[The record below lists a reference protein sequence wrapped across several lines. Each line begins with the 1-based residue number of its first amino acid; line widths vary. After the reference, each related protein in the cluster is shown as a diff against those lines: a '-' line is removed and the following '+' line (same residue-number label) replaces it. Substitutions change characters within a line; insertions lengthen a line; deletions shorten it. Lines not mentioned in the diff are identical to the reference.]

1 MSVNAKPKIPLT
13 KYPNLSILTNLPKK
27 TLIKDRFFLPV
38 NKAQKPIT
46 KRTII
51 PKPILKA
58 KNENKIQCKTNRNTS
73 TMPSSVQYN
82 KENKY
87 KLPIKIKLPRE
98 RSRSAKKPSNVMS
111 AKSTPPSS
119 TASNSNEDL
128 SNIITNNNS
137 NVLMINNNNVLKNST
152 TFSLE
157 ANNCNNN
164 PSIRS
169 IKDIKDEYI
178 LTKKASESIQSKIL
192 NETNH
197 LKYKML
203 FTGDTNPLQFS
214 LQNNINKV
222 NLGVFTSNYEN
233 YKINTS
239 KSANFTSNEY
249 RQLLDTYTMLEY
261 GDSIL
266 SDLFEKEEIIAQP
279 LEKHEITPRMR
290 MKMVDWMIEV
300 FSNVKT
306 NDTTFFMAVNIM
318 DRYFK
323 FTSITHKPDDL
334 HLIGLVCIFISSKF
348 CDIYPIK
355 LRALCEKIAHN
366 KYKSEDILQMEDII
380 MKCLNYD
387 ILKPTSFDFMNFYFE
402 DLFYFFEN
410 NFNIKNKILG
420 EYLKYFIGNLN
431 ITITLDNMYYDK
443 CSNAGKYTE
452 NMRFFLK
459 CVLNYLLKM
468 CCHDYEIINEKPSLI
483 AASVMLVGM
492 KICEEVNS
500 IEYVNNFFMSK
511 LSQLS
516 KENNYAELAYE
527 TVRLEIHLGSEKYE
541 PGDFDIQVAK
551 REECSGVCEF

>member
-1 MSVNAKPKIPLT
+1 MSVNAKLKIPPG
-13 KYPNLSILTNLPKK
+13 KYPNLSILSNLPKK
-27 TLIKDRFFLPV
+27 TVIKDRFFLPV
-38 NKAQKPIT
+38 NKPQKPIT
-46 KRTII
+46 KRTIL
-51 PKPILKA
+51 PKPILKS
-58 KNENKIQCKTNRNTS
+58 KCENKIQNKPNRNIS
-73 TMPSSVQYN
+73 TMPCSVQYN

-87 KLPIKIKLPRE
+87 KLPIKIKIPRE
-98 RSRSAKKPSNVMS
+98 RSRSARKPSNVLS

-128 SNIITNNNS
+128 SNIIKNNQ
-137 NVLMINNNNVLKNST
+137 NNVLKNST

-157 ANNCNNN
+157 ANNCMNN
-164 PSIRS
+164 PTIRS

-197 LKYKML
+197 LKYKM
-203 FTGDTNPLQFS
+203 FFNGETNPLQFS
-214 LQNNINKV
+214 LQSNINKV

-239 KSANFTSNEY
+239 KSANFSSNEY

-266 SDLFEKEEIIAQP
+266 NDLLEKEETISSP

-306 NDTTFFMAVNIM
+306 SEATFFMAVNIM

-323 FTSITHKPDDL
+323 YTTISHKPEDL
-334 HLIGLVCIFISSKF
+334 HLIGLVCIFVSSKF

-366 KYKSEDILQMEDII
+366 KYKSEDILQMEDTI

-387 ILKPTSFDFMNFYFE
+387 ILKPTTFDFMNFYFE

-410 NFNIKNKILG
+410 NFNIKNKILS
-420 EYLKYFIGNLN
+420 EYLKSLIGNLN
-431 ITITLDNMYYDK
+431 ITITLDNVYYDK
-443 CSNAGKYTE
+443 CANAEKFTE

-468 CCHDYEIINEKPSLI
+468 CCHDYEIISEKPSLV

-500 IEYVNNFFMSK
+500 IEYVNSFFMSK

-516 KENNYAELAYE
+516 KENNY
-527 TVRLEIHLGSEKYE
+527 
-541 PGDFDIQVAK
+541 DILNLSSKILYNAQHF
-551 REECSGVCEF
+551 EEVYTGMTNLHRTHFATLNTIANTK

>member
-1 MSVNAKPKIPLT
+1 MSVNAKLKIPPG
-13 KYPNLSILTNLPKK
+13 KYPNLSILSNLPKK
-27 TLIKDRFFLPV
+27 TVIKDRFFLPV
-38 NKAQKPIT
+38 NKPQKPIT
-46 KRTII
+46 KRTIL
-51 PKPILKA
+51 PKPILKS
-58 KNENKIQCKTNRNTS
+58 KCENKIQNKPNRNIS
-73 TMPSSVQYN
+73 TMPCSVQYN

-87 KLPIKIKLPRE
+87 KLPIKIKIPRE
-98 RSRSAKKPSNVMS
+98 RSRSARKPSNVLS

-128 SNIITNNNS
+128 SNIIKNNK
-137 NVLMINNNNVLKNST
+137 NNVLKNST

-157 ANNCNNN
+157 ANNCMNN
-164 PSIRS
+164 PTIRS

-203 FTGDTNPLQFS
+203 FNGETNPLQFS
-214 LQNNINKV
+214 LQSNINKV

-239 KSANFTSNEY
+239 KSANFSSNEY

-266 SDLFEKEEIIAQP
+266 NDLLEKEETISSP

-306 NDTTFFMAVNIM
+306 SEATFFMAVNIM

-323 FTSITHKPDDL
+323 YTTISHKPEDL
-334 HLIGLVCIFISSKF
+334 HLIGLVCIFVSSKF

-366 KYKSEDILQMEDII
+366 KYKSEDILQMEDTI

-387 ILKPTSFDFMNFYFE
+387 ILKPTTFDFMNFYFE

-410 NFNIKNKILG
+410 NFNIKNKILS
-420 EYLKYFIGNLN
+420 EYLKSLIGNLN
-431 ITITLDNMYYDK
+431 ITITLDNVYYDK
-443 CSNAGKYTE
+443 CANAEKFTE

-468 CCHDYEIINEKPSLI
+468 CCHDYEIISEKPSLV

-500 IEYVNNFFMSK
+500 IEYVNSFFMSK

-516 KENNYAELAYE
+516 KENNY
-527 TVRLEIHLGSEKYE
+527 
-541 PGDFDIQVAK
+541 DILNLSSKILYNAQHF
-551 REECSGVCEF
+551 EEVYTGMTNLHRTHFATLNTIANTK

>member
-1 MSVNAKPKIPLT
+1 MSVNAKLKIPPG
-13 KYPNLSILTNLPKK
+13 KYPNLSILSNLPKK
-27 TLIKDRFFLPV
+27 TVIKDRFFLPV
-38 NKAQKPIT
+38 NKPQKPIT
-46 KRTII
+46 KRTIL
-51 PKPILKA
+51 PKPILKS
-58 KNENKIQCKTNRNTS
+58 KCENKIQNKPNRNIS
-73 TMPSSVQYN
+73 TMPCSVQYN

-87 KLPIKIKLPRE
+87 KLPIKIKIPRE
-98 RSRSAKKPSNVMS
+98 RSRSARKPSNVLS

-128 SNIITNNNS
+128 SNIIKNNQ
-137 NVLMINNNNVLKNST
+137 NNVLKNST

-157 ANNCNNN
+157 ANNCMNN
-164 PSIRS
+164 PTIRS

-203 FTGDTNPLQFS
+203 FNGETNPLQFS
-214 LQNNINKV
+214 LQSNINKV

-239 KSANFTSNEY
+239 KSANFSSNEY

-266 SDLFEKEEIIAQP
+266 NDLLEKEETISSP

-306 NDTTFFMAVNIM
+306 SEATFFMAVNIM

-323 FTSITHKPDDL
+323 YTTISHKPEDL
-334 HLIGLVCIFISSKF
+334 HLIGLVCIFVSSKF

-366 KYKSEDILQMEDII
+366 KYKSEDILQMEDTI

-387 ILKPTSFDFMNFYFE
+387 ILKPTTFDFMNFYFE

-410 NFNIKNKILG
+410 NFNIKNKIL
-420 EYLKYFIGNLN
+420 
-431 ITITLDNMYYDK
+431 
-443 CSNAGKYTE
+443 
-452 NMRFFLK
+452 
-459 CVLNYLLKM
+459 
-468 CCHDYEIINEKPSLI
+468 IINILK
-483 AASVMLVGM
+483 
-492 KICEEVNS
+492 
-500 IEYVNNFFMSK
+500 
-511 LSQLS
+511 Q
-516 KENNYAELAYE
+516 
-527 TVRLEIHLGSEKYE
+527 
-541 PGDFDIQVAK
+541 
-551 REECSGVCEF
+551 

>member
-1 MSVNAKPKIPLT
+1 MSVNAKLKIPPG
-13 KYPNLSILTNLPKK
+13 KYPNLSILSNLPKK
-27 TLIKDRFFLPV
+27 TVIKDRFFLPV
-38 NKAQKPIT
+38 NKPQKPIT
-46 KRTII
+46 KRTIL
-51 PKPILKA
+51 PKPILKS
-58 KNENKIQCKTNRNTS
+58 KCENKIQNKPNRNIS
-73 TMPSSVQYN
+73 TMPCSVQYN

-87 KLPIKIKLPRE
+87 KLPIKIKIPRE
-98 RSRSAKKPSNVMS
+98 RSRSARKPSNVLS

-128 SNIITNNNS
+128 SNIIKNNQ
-137 NVLMINNNNVLKNST
+137 NNVLKNST

-157 ANNCNNN
+157 ANNCMNN
-164 PSIRS
+164 PTIRS

-203 FTGDTNPLQFS
+203 FNGETNPLQFS
-214 LQNNINKV
+214 LQSNINKV

-239 KSANFTSNEY
+239 KSANFSSSEY

-266 SDLFEKEEIIAQP
+266 NDLLEKEETISSP

-306 NDTTFFMAVNIM
+306 SEATFFMAVNIM

-323 FTSITHKPDDL
+323 YTTISHKPEDL
-334 HLIGLVCIFISSKF
+334 HLIGLVCIFVSSKF

-366 KYKSEDILQMEDII
+366 KYKSEDILQMEDTI

-387 ILKPTSFDFMNFYFE
+387 ILKPTTFDFMNFHFE

-410 NFNIKNKILG
+410 NFNIKNKILS
-420 EYLKYFIGNLN
+420 EYLKSLIGNLN
-431 ITITLDNMYYDK
+431 ITITLDNVYYDK
-443 CSNAGKYTE
+443 CANAEKFTE

-468 CCHDYEIINEKPSLI
+468 CCHDYEIISEKPSLV

-500 IEYVNNFFMSK
+500 IEYVNSFFMSK

-516 KENNYAELAYE
+516 KENNY
-527 TVRLEIHLGSEKYE
+527 
-541 PGDFDIQVAK
+541 DILNLSSKILYNAQHF
-551 REECSGVCEF
+551 EEVYTGMTNLHRTHFATLNTIANTK

>member
-1 MSVNAKPKIPLT
+1 MSVNAKLKIPPG
-13 KYPNLSILTNLPKK
+13 KYPNLSILSNLPKK
-27 TLIKDRFFLPV
+27 TVIKDRFFLPV
-38 NKAQKPIT
+38 NKPQKPIT
-46 KRTII
+46 KRTIL
-51 PKPILKA
+51 PKPILKS
-58 KNENKIQCKTNRNTS
+58 KCENKIQNKPNRNIS
-73 TMPSSVQYN
+73 TMPCSVQYN

-87 KLPIKIKLPRE
+87 KLPIKIKIPRE
-98 RSRSAKKPSNVMS
+98 RSRSARKPSNVLS

-128 SNIITNNNS
+128 SNIIKNNQ
-137 NVLMINNNNVLKNST
+137 NNVLKNST

-157 ANNCNNN
+157 ANNCMNN
-164 PSIRS
+164 PTIRS

-203 FTGDTNPLQFS
+203 FNGETNPLQFS
-214 LQNNINKV
+214 LQSNINKV

-239 KSANFTSNEY
+239 KSANFSSNEY

-266 SDLFEKEEIIAQP
+266 NDLLEKEETISSP

-306 NDTTFFMAVNIM
+306 SEATFFMAVNIM

-323 FTSITHKPDDL
+323 YTTISHKPEDL
-334 HLIGLVCIFISSKF
+334 HLIGLVCIFVSSKF

-366 KYKSEDILQMEDII
+366 KYKSEDILQMEDTI

-387 ILKPTSFDFMNFYFE
+387 ILKPTTFDFMNFYFE

-410 NFNIKNKILG
+410 NFNIKTKILS
-420 EYLKYFIGNLN
+420 EYLKSLIGNLN
-431 ITITLDNMYYDK
+431 ITITLDNVYYDK
-443 CSNAGKYTE
+443 CANAEKFTE

-468 CCHDYEIINEKPSLI
+468 CCHDYEIISEKPSLV

-500 IEYVNNFFMSK
+500 IEYVNSFFMSK

-516 KENNYAELAYE
+516 KVNNY
-527 TVRLEIHLGSEKYE
+527 
-541 PGDFDIQVAK
+541 DILNLSSKILYNAQHF
-551 REECSGVCEF
+551 EEVYTGMTNLHRTHFATLNTIANTK

>member
-1 MSVNAKPKIPLT
+1 MSVNAKLKIPPG
-13 KYPNLSILTNLPKK
+13 KYPNLSILSNLPKK
-27 TLIKDRFFLPV
+27 TVIKDRFFLPV
-38 NKAQKPIT
+38 NKPQKPIT
-46 KRTII
+46 KRTIL
-51 PKPILKA
+51 PKPILKS
-58 KNENKIQCKTNRNTS
+58 KCENKIQNKPNRNIS
-73 TMPSSVQYN
+73 TMPCSVQYN

-87 KLPIKIKLPRE
+87 KLPIKIKIPRE
-98 RSRSAKKPSNVMS
+98 RSRSARKPSNVLS

-128 SNIITNNNS
+128 SNIIKNNQ
-137 NVLMINNNNVLKNST
+137 NNVLKNST

-157 ANNCNNN
+157 ANNCMNN
-164 PSIRS
+164 PTIRS

-178 LTKKASESIQSKIL
+178 RTKKASESIQSKIL

-203 FTGDTNPLQFS
+203 FNGETNPLQFS
-214 LQNNINKV
+214 LQSNINKV

-239 KSANFTSNEY
+239 KSANFSSNEY

-266 SDLFEKEEIIAQP
+266 NDLLEKEETISSP

-306 NDTTFFMAVNIM
+306 SEATFFMAVNIM

-323 FTSITHKPDDL
+323 YTTISHKPEDL
-334 HLIGLVCIFISSKF
+334 HLIGLVCIFVSSKF

-366 KYKSEDILQMEDII
+366 KYKSEDILQMEDTI

-387 ILKPTSFDFMNFYFE
+387 ILKPTTFDFMNFYFE

-410 NFNIKNKILG
+410 NFNIKNKILS
-420 EYLKYFIGNLN
+420 EYLKSLIGNLN
-431 ITITLDNMYYDK
+431 ITITLDNVYYDK
-443 CSNAGKYTE
+443 CANAEKFTE

-468 CCHDYEIINEKPSLI
+468 CCHDYEIISEKPSLV

-500 IEYVNNFFMSK
+500 IEYVNSFFMSK

-516 KENNYAELAYE
+516 KENNY
-527 TVRLEIHLGSEKYE
+527 
-541 PGDFDIQVAK
+541 DILNLSSKILYNAQHF
-551 REECSGVCEF
+551 EEVYTGMTNLHRTHFATLNTIANTK

>member
-1 MSVNAKPKIPLT
+1 MSVNAKLKIPPG
-13 KYPNLSILTNLPKK
+13 KYPNLSILSNLPKK
-27 TLIKDRFFLPV
+27 TVIKDRFFLPV
-38 NKAQKPIT
+38 NKPQKPIT
-46 KRTII
+46 KRTIL
-51 PKPILKA
+51 PKPILKS
-58 KNENKIQCKTNRNTS
+58 KCENKIQNKPNRNIS
-73 TMPSSVQYN
+73 TMPCSVQYN

-87 KLPIKIKLPRE
+87 KLPIKIKIPRE
-98 RSRSAKKPSNVMS
+98 RSRSARKPSNVLS

-128 SNIITNNNS
+128 SNIIKNNQ
-137 NVLMINNNNVLKNST
+137 NNVLKNST

-157 ANNCNNN
+157 ANNCMNN
-164 PSIRS
+164 PTIRS

-203 FTGDTNPLQFS
+203 FNGETNPLQFS
-214 LQNNINKV
+214 LQSNINKV

-239 KSANFTSNEY
+239 KSANFSSNEY

-266 SDLFEKEEIIAQP
+266 NDLLEKEETISSP

-306 NDTTFFMAVNIM
+306 SEATFFMAVNIM

-323 FTSITHKPDDL
+323 YTTISHKPEDL
-334 HLIGLVCIFISSKF
+334 HLIGLVCIFVSSKF

-366 KYKSEDILQMEDII
+366 KYKSEDILQMEDTI
-380 MKCLNYD
+380 MKCLKYD
-387 ILKPTSFDFMNFYFE
+387 ILKPTTFDFMNFYFE

-410 NFNIKNKILG
+410 NFNIKNKILS
-420 EYLKYFIGNLN
+420 EYLKSLIGNLN
-431 ITITLDNMYYDK
+431 ITITLDNVYYDK
-443 CSNAGKYTE
+443 CANAEKFTE

-468 CCHDYEIINEKPSLI
+468 CCHDYEIISEKPSLV

-500 IEYVNNFFMSK
+500 IEYVNSFFMSK

-516 KENNYAELAYE
+516 KENNY
-527 TVRLEIHLGSEKYE
+527 
-541 PGDFDIQVAK
+541 DILNLSSKILYNAQHF
-551 REECSGVCEF
+551 EEVYTGMTNLHRTHFATLNTIANTK

>member
-1 MSVNAKPKIPLT
+1 MSVNAKLKIPPG
-13 KYPNLSILTNLPKK
+13 KYPNLSILSNLPKK
-27 TLIKDRFFLPV
+27 TVIKDRFFLPV
-38 NKAQKPIT
+38 NKPQKPIT
-46 KRTII
+46 KRTIL
-51 PKPILKA
+51 PKPFLKS
-58 KNENKIQCKTNRNTS
+58 KCENKTQNKTNRNIS
-73 TMPSSVQYN
+73 TMPCSVQYN

-87 KLPIKIKLPRE
+87 KLPIKIKIPRE
-98 RSRSAKKPSNVMS
+98 RSRSAKKPSNVLS

-128 SNIITNNNS
+128 SNIIKNNNS
-137 NVLMINNNNVLKNST
+137 NFIQNNVLKNST

-157 ANNCNNN
+157 ANNCMNN
-164 PSIRS
+164 PTIRS

-203 FTGDTNPLQFS
+203 FTGETNPLQFS
-214 LQNNINKV
+214 LQSNINKV
-222 NLGVFTSNYEN
+222 NLGVFTANYEN

-239 KSANFTSNEY
+239 KSANFSSNEY

-266 SDLFEKEEIIAQP
+266 NDLLEKEEIISTP

-306 NDTTFFMAVNIM
+306 NETTFFMAVNIM

-323 FTSITHKPDDL
+323 FTTISHKPEDL

-366 KYKSEDILQMEDII
+366 KYKSEEILQMEDTI

-387 ILKPTSFDFMNFYFE
+387 ILKPTTFDFMNFYFE

-410 NFNIKNKILG
+410 NFNIKNKILS
-420 EYLKYFIGNLN
+420 EYLKSLIGNLN
-431 ITITLDNMYYDK
+431 ITITLDNAYYDK
-443 CSNAGKYTE
+443 CANAEKFTE

-468 CCHDYEIINEKPSLI
+468 CCHDYEIIGEKPSLI

-500 IEYVNNFFMSK
+500 IEYVNSFFMSK

-516 KENNYAELAYE
+516 KENNY
-527 TVRLEIHLGSEKYE
+527 
-541 PGDFDIQVAK
+541 DILNLSSKILYNAQHF
-551 REECSGVCEF
+551 EEVYTGMTNLHRTHFATLNTIANTK